1 MIRGL
6 RPQYPRSQA
15 GVFITMGRGQSVSKY
30 CQIILLDLDKQYQNN
45 YIIILF
51 LTPPGNGYKAVFDAA
66 VVVYRDLKPCNVK
79 LLAAAVSLCLSSP
92 NILKCSNTET

>member
-1 MIRGL
+1 MKNTMTWRCIVGMIRGL

-51 LTPPGNGYKAVFDAA
+51 LTPPGNGYKDCV
-66 VVVYRDLKPCNVK
+66 
-79 LLAAAVSLCLSSP
+79 
-92 NILKCSNTET
+92 